1 MDSDGWLCRT
11 RNGEFMISENELLRA
26 MRSIDHRGYPAY
38 KSLKGSYDFGDY
50 VLHIVH
56 VQGDPFA
63 APSDLAVTVK
73 AQDARWPAAFCGR
86 YETRVALQDMILRRF
101 SQELYKVS
109 GKAGGSGK
117 SGSMGASRPGQEIL
131 DRSACQL
138 GEDGGVTL
146 RFSAG
151 FPAAGRTVLAG
162 ELEKML
168 FRFLPEA
175 VRKTAFAGAWKKETV
190 SSVLNLAEDQA
201 FLRSELER
209 LQLCAFVADGAVLP
223 RESGISQKPLKDA
236 LPFCSPEED
245 RITLELPH
253 RGKISGMAIKRG
265 ITLIIGGGYHG
276 KSTLLKALERGVYN
290 HIAGDGREYVV
301 TDESAIK
308 IRAEDGRCVNGD
320 DISLFINHLPNKKD
334 TKAFFTENASGS
346 TSQAAAVVEA
356 IECGSKTLLMDED
369 TCATNF
375 MVRDD
380 RMQKIVSE
388 AEEPITP
395 FSERMR
401 ALYEQAG
408 ISTILVAGSS
418 GAFFGKADTVIQMDR
433 YEPKNV
439 TARVREIVPFQ
450 KNEDESGGSAAVRP
464 DESRRFPRPG
474 SDFKEQ
480 RGRVKHKNLGTEGF
494 MIGHGETDLR
504 LVEQLVDRE
513 QSECLAQT
521 FLRLAKG
528 GMNGKNSVAA
538 LVQDWEQAF
547 RRDGFGLYEEG
558 GRISGNMAKP
568 RKEELAAAI
577 SRCRGLVWR

>member
-1 MDSDGWLCRT
+1 MDT
-11 RNGEFMISENELLRA
+11 KNELLR
-26 MRSIDHRGYPAY
+26 MLRSIDHRGYPAY

-73 AQDARWPAAFCGR
+73 AQDARWPQNACVR
-86 YETRVALQDMILRRF
+86 YETRVALQDMILRRL
-101 SQELYKVS
+101 SLKLSSVS

-117 SGSMGASRPGQEIL
+117 SGSLSASRPGQEIL

-138 GEDGGVTL
+138 GAKGDVTL
-146 RFSAG
+146 RFYAG

-168 FRFLPEA
+168 FRFLPDIVRETAYAAAWQEEA
-175 VRKTAFAGAWKKETV
+175 VQKI
-190 SSVLNLAEDQA
+190 LNLAEDQA
-201 FLRSELER
+201 FLRQELER
-209 LQLCAFVADGAVLP
+209 RSLCAFVADGAILP
-223 RESGISQKPLKDA
+223 RESGISQKPLTDA
-236 LPFCSPEED
+236 LPFRSPEKD

-253 RGKISGMAIKRG
+253 HGTISGMAVKRG

-301 TDESAIK
+301 TDESAVK

-320 DISLFINHLPNKKD
+320 DISMFINHLPNKKD
-334 TKAFFTENASGS
+334 TTAFFTENASGS
-346 TSQAAAVVEA
+346 TSQAASVAEAV
-356 IECGSKTLLMDED
+356 ECGSKTLLMDED

-375 MVRDD
+375 MVRDAL
-380 RMQKIVSE
+380 MQKIVSE
-388 AEEPITP
+388 EEEPITP
-395 FSERMR
+395 FSDRMR
-401 ALYEQAG
+401 ALYEQSG

-418 GAFFGKADTVIQMDR
+418 GAFFSQADTIIQMDQ
-433 YEPKNV
+433 YEPKDV
-439 TARVREIVPFQ
+439 TDKVRKIVPFQ
-450 KNEDESGGSAAVRP
+450 ERKSDSSAVVCP
-464 DESRRFPRPG
+464 DQGRRFPRPG

-480 RGRVKHKNLGTEGF
+480 RGRIKHKNLGTEGF
-494 MIGHGETDLR
+494 LIGRGETDLR
-504 LVEQLVDRE
+504 LVEQLADKE
-513 QSECLAQT
+513 QSECLACT
-521 FLRLAKG
+521 FLWLAKG
-528 GMNGKNSVAA
+528 EMNGRKNVAA
-538 LVQDWEQAF
+538 LVNDWEQVF
-547 RRDGFGLYEEG
+547 RKEGFGMYREN

>member
-1 MDSDGWLCRT
+1 MDT
-11 RNGEFMISENELLRA
+11 KNELLR
-26 MRSIDHRGYPAY
+26 MLRSIDHRGYPAY

-73 AQDARWPAAFCGR
+73 AQDARWPQNACVR
-86 YETRVALQDMILRRF
+86 YETRVALQDMILRRL
-101 SQELYKVS
+101 SLKLSSVS

-117 SGSMGASRPGQEIL
+117 SGSLSASRPGQEIL

-138 GEDGGVTL
+138 GAKGDVTL
-146 RFSAG
+146 RFYAG

-168 FRFLPEA
+168 FRFLPDIVRETAYAAAWQEEA
-175 VRKTAFAGAWKKETV
+175 VQKI
-190 SSVLNLAEDQA
+190 LNLAEDQA
-201 FLRSELER
+201 FLRQELER
-209 LQLCAFVADGAVLP
+209 RSLCAFVADGAILP
-223 RESGISQKPLKDA
+223 RESGISQKPLTDA
-236 LPFCSPEED
+236 LPFRSPEKD

-253 RGKISGMAIKRG
+253 YGTISGMAVKRG

-301 TDESAIK
+301 TDESAVK

-320 DISLFINHLPNKKD
+320 DISMFINHLPNKKD
-334 TKAFFTENASGS
+334 TTAFFTENASGS
-346 TSQAAAVVEA
+346 TSQAASVAEAV
-356 IECGSKTLLMDED
+356 ECGSKTLLMDED

-375 MVRDD
+375 MVRDAL
-380 RMQKIVSE
+380 MQKIVSE
-388 AEEPITP
+388 EEEPITP
-395 FSERMR
+395 FSDRMR
-401 ALYEQAG
+401 ALYEQSG

-418 GAFFGKADTVIQMDR
+418 GAFFSQADTIIQMDQ
-433 YEPKNV
+433 YEPKDV
-439 TARVREIVPFQ
+439 TDKVRKIVPFQ
-450 KNEDESGGSAAVRP
+450 ERKSDSSAVVCP
-464 DESRRFPRPG
+464 DQGRRFPRPG

-480 RGRVKHKNLGTEGF
+480 RGRIKHKNLGTEGF
-494 MIGHGETDLR
+494 LIGRGETDLR
-504 LVEQLVDRE
+504 LVEQLADKE
-513 QSECLAQT
+513 QSECLACT
-521 FLRLAKG
+521 FLWLAKG
-528 GMNGKNSVAA
+528 EMNGRKNVAA
-538 LVQDWEQAF
+538 LVNDWDQVF
-547 RRDGFGLYEEG
+547 RKEGFGMYREN

>member
-1 MDSDGWLCRT
+1 MDT
-11 RNGEFMISENELLRA
+11 KNELLR
-26 MRSIDHRGYPAY
+26 MLRSIDHRGYPAY

-73 AQDARWPAAFCGR
+73 AQDARWPQNACVR
-86 YETRVALQDMILRRF
+86 YETRVALQDMILRRL
-101 SQELYKVS
+101 SLKLSSVS

-117 SGSMGASRPGQEIL
+117 SGSLSASRPGQEIL

-138 GEDGGVTL
+138 GAKGDVTL
-146 RFSAG
+146 RFYAG

-168 FRFLPEA
+168 FRFLPDIVRETACAAAWQKEA
-175 VRKTAFAGAWKKETV
+175 VQK
-190 SSVLNLAEDQA
+190 VLNLAEDQA
-201 FLRSELER
+201 FLRQELER
-209 LQLCAFVADGAVLP
+209 RSLCAFVADGAILP
-223 RESGISQKPLKDA
+223 RESGISQKPLTDA
-236 LPFCSPEED
+236 LPFRSPEKD

-253 RGKISGMAIKRG
+253 YGTISGMAVKRG

-301 TDESAIK
+301 TDESAVK

-320 DISLFINHLPNKKD
+320 DISMFINHLPNKKD
-334 TKAFFTENASGS
+334 TTAFFTENASGS
-346 TSQAAAVVEA
+346 TSQAASVAEAV
-356 IECGSKTLLMDED
+356 ECGSKTLLMDED

-375 MVRDD
+375 MVRDAL
-380 RMQKIVSE
+380 MQKIVSE
-388 AEEPITP
+388 EEEPITP
-395 FSERMR
+395 FSDRMR
-401 ALYEQAG
+401 ALYEQSG

-418 GAFFGKADTVIQMDR
+418 GAFFSQADTIIQMDQ
-433 YEPKNV
+433 YEPKDV
-439 TARVREIVPFQ
+439 TDKVRKIVPFQ
-450 KNEDESGGSAAVRP
+450 ERKSDSSAVVCP
-464 DESRRFPRPG
+464 DQGRRFPRPG

-480 RGRVKHKNLGTEGF
+480 RGRIKHKNLGTEGF
-494 MIGHGETDLR
+494 LIGRGETDLR
-504 LVEQLVDRE
+504 LVEQLADKE
-513 QSECLAQT
+513 QSECLACT
-521 FLRLAKG
+521 FLWLAKG
-528 GMNGKNSVAA
+528 EMNGRKNVAA
-538 LVQDWEQAF
+538 LVNDWEQVF
-547 RRDGFGLYEEG
+547 RKEGFGMYREN

>member
-1 MDSDGWLCRT
+1 MDT
-11 RNGEFMISENELLRA
+11 KNELLR
-26 MRSIDHRGYPAY
+26 MLRSIDHRGYPAY

-73 AQDARWPAAFCGR
+73 AQDARWPQNACSR
-86 YETRVALQDMILRRF
+86 YETRVALQDMILRRL
-101 SQELYKVS
+101 SLKLSSVS

-117 SGSMGASRPGQEIL
+117 SGSLSASRPGQEIL

-138 GEDGGVTL
+138 GAKGDVTL
-146 RFSAG
+146 RFYAG

-168 FRFLPEA
+168 FRFLPDIVRETAYAAAWQKEA
-175 VRKTAFAGAWKKETV
+175 VQKI
-190 SSVLNLAEDQA
+190 LNLAEDQA
-201 FLRSELER
+201 FLRQELER
-209 LQLCAFVADGAVLP
+209 RSLCAFVADGAILP
-223 RESGISQKPLKDA
+223 RESGISQKPLTDA
-236 LPFCSPEED
+236 LPFRSPEKD

-253 RGKISGMAIKRG
+253 YGTISGMAVKRG

-301 TDESAIK
+301 TDESAVK

-320 DISLFINHLPNKKD
+320 DISMFINHLPNKKD
-334 TKAFFTENASGS
+334 TTAFFTENASGS
-346 TSQAAAVVEA
+346 TSQAASVAEAV
-356 IECGSKTLLMDED
+356 ECGSKTLLMDED

-375 MVRDD
+375 MVRDAL
-380 RMQKIVSE
+380 MQKIVSE
-388 AEEPITP
+388 EEEPITP
-395 FSERMR
+395 FSDRMR
-401 ALYEQAG
+401 ALYEQSG

-418 GAFFGKADTVIQMDR
+418 GAFFSQADTIIQMDQ
-433 YEPKNV
+433 YEPKDV
-439 TARVREIVPFQ
+439 TDKVRKIVPFQ
-450 KNEDESGGSAAVRP
+450 ERKSDSSAVVCP
-464 DESRRFPRPG
+464 DQGRRFPRPG

-480 RGRVKHKNLGTEGF
+480 RGRIKHKNLGTEGF
-494 MIGHGETDLR
+494 LIGRGETDLR
-504 LVEQLVDRE
+504 LVEQLADKE
-513 QSECLAQT
+513 QSECLACT
-521 FLRLAKG
+521 FLWLAKG
-528 GMNGKNSVAA
+528 EMNGRKNVAA
-538 LVQDWEQAF
+538 LVNDWEQVF
-547 RRDGFGLYEEG
+547 RKEGFGMYREN

>member
-1 MDSDGWLCRT
+1 MDT
-11 RNGEFMISENELLRA
+11 KNELLR
-26 MRSIDHRGYPAY
+26 MLRSIDHRGYPAY

-73 AQDARWPAAFCGR
+73 AQDARWPQNACVR
-86 YETRVALQDMILRRF
+86 YETRVALQDMILRRL
-101 SQELYKVS
+101 SLKLSSVS

-117 SGSMGASRPGQEIL
+117 SGSLSASRPGQEIL

-138 GEDGGVTL
+138 GAKGDVTL
-146 RFSAG
+146 RFYAG

-168 FRFLPEA
+168 FRFLPDIVRETAYAAAWQKEA
-175 VRKTAFAGAWKKETV
+175 VQKI
-190 SSVLNLAEDQA
+190 LNLAEDQA
-201 FLRSELER
+201 FLRQELER
-209 LQLCAFVADGAVLP
+209 RSLCAFVADGAILP
-223 RESGISQKPLKDA
+223 RESGISQKPLTDA
-236 LPFCSPEED
+236 LPFRSPEKD

-253 RGKISGMAIKRG
+253 YGTISGMAVKRG

-301 TDESAIK
+301 TDESAVK

-320 DISLFINHLPNKKD
+320 DISMFINHLPNKKD
-334 TKAFFTENASGS
+334 TTAFFTENASGS
-346 TSQAAAVVEA
+346 TSQAASVAEAV
-356 IECGSKTLLMDED
+356 ECGSKTLLMDED

-375 MVRDD
+375 MVRDAL
-380 RMQKIVSE
+380 MQKIVSE
-388 AEEPITP
+388 EEEPITP
-395 FSERMR
+395 FSDRMR
-401 ALYEQAG
+401 ALYEQSG

-418 GAFFGKADTVIQMDR
+418 GAFFSQADTIIQMDQ
-433 YEPKNV
+433 YEPKDV
-439 TARVREIVPFQ
+439 TDKVRKIVPFQ
-450 KNEDESGGSAAVRP
+450 ERKSDSSAVVCP
-464 DESRRFPRPG
+464 DQGRRFPRPG

-480 RGRVKHKNLGTEGF
+480 RGRIKHKNLGTEGF
-494 MIGHGETDLR
+494 LIGRGETDLR
-504 LVEQLVDRE
+504 LVEQLADKE
-513 QSECLAQT
+513 QSECLACT
-521 FLRLAKG
+521 FLWLAKG
-528 GMNGKNSVAA
+528 EMNGRKNVAA
-538 LVQDWEQAF
+538 LVNDWEQVF
-547 RRDGFGLYEEG
+547 RTEGFGMYRENG
-558 GRISGNMAKP
+558 QISGNMAKP

>member
-1 MDSDGWLCRT
+1 MNT
-11 RNGEFMISENELLRA
+11 KNELLR
-26 MRSIDHRGYPAY
+26 MLRSIDHRGYPAY

-73 AQDARWPAAFCGR
+73 AQDARWPQKACGR
-86 YETRVALQDMILRRF
+86 YETRVALQDMILRRL
-101 SQELYKVS
+101 SLKLSSVS

-117 SGSMGASRPGQEIL
+117 SGSMSASRPGQEIL

-138 GEDGGVTL
+138 GAKGEVTL
-146 RFSAG
+146 RFYAG

-168 FRFLPEA
+168 FHFLPDI
-175 VRKTAFAGAWKKETV
+175 VRETAFAAAWQKEAV
-190 SSVLNLAEDQA
+190 QKVLNLAEDQA
-201 FLRSELER
+201 FLRQELER
-209 LQLCAFVADGAVLP
+209 RSLCAFVADGAILP
-223 RESGISQKPLKDA
+223 RESGISQKPLTDA
-236 LPFCSPEED
+236 LPFRSPEKD

-253 RGKISGMAIKRG
+253 CGTISGMAVKRG

-301 TDESAIK
+301 TDESAVK

-334 TKAFFTENASGS
+334 TTAFFTENASGS
-346 TSQAAAVVEA
+346 TSQAASVAEAV
-356 IECGSKTLLMDED
+356 ECGSKTLLMDED

-375 MVRDD
+375 MVRDAL
-380 RMQKIVSE
+380 MQKIVSE
-388 AEEPITP
+388 EEEPITP
-395 FSERMR
+395 FSDRMR
-401 ALYEQAG
+401 ALYEQSG

-418 GAFFGKADTVIQMDR
+418 GAFFSQADTIIQMDQ
-433 YEPKNV
+433 YEPKDV
-439 TARVREIVPFQ
+439 TDKVRKIVPFQ
-450 KNEDESGGSAAVRP
+450 ERKSDTSVVVCPNQD
-464 DESRRFPRPG
+464 RRLPRPG

-480 RGRVKHKNLGTEGF
+480 RGRIKHKNLGTEGF
-494 MIGHGETDLR
+494 LIGHGETDLR
-504 LVEQLVDRE
+504 LVEQLADKE
-513 QSECLAQT
+513 QSECLACT
-521 FLRLAKG
+521 FLWLAKG
-528 GMNGKNSVAA
+528 EMNGRKNVAA
-538 LVQDWEQAF
+538 LVNDWEQVF
-547 RRDGFGLYEEG
+547 RKEGFGMYRENG
-558 GRISGNMAKP
+558 QISGNMAKP

-577 SRCRGLVWR
+577 SRCRGLIWR

>member
-1 MDSDGWLCRT
+1 MNT
-11 RNGEFMISENELLRA
+11 KNELLR
-26 MRSIDHRGYPAY
+26 MLRGIDHRGYPAY

-73 AQDARWPAAFCGR
+73 AQDARWPQKACGR
-86 YETRVALQDMILRRF
+86 YETRVALQDMILRRL
-101 SQELYKVS
+101 SLKLSSVS

-117 SGSMGASRPGQEIL
+117 SGSMSASRPGQEIL

-138 GEDGGVTL
+138 GAKGEVTL
-146 RFSAG
+146 RFYAG

-168 FRFLPEA
+168 FHFLPDI
-175 VRKTAFAGAWKKETV
+175 VRETAFAAAWQKEAV
-190 SSVLNLAEDQA
+190 QKVLNLAEDQA
-201 FLRSELER
+201 FLRQELER
-209 LQLCAFVADGAVLP
+209 RSLCAFVADGAILP
-223 RESGISQKPLKDA
+223 RESGISQKPLTDA
-236 LPFCSPEED
+236 LPFRSPEKD

-253 RGKISGMAIKRG
+253 CGTISGMAVKRG

-301 TDESAIK
+301 TDESAVK

-334 TKAFFTENASGS
+334 TTAFFTENASGS
-346 TSQAAAVVEA
+346 TSQAASVAEAV
-356 IECGSKTLLMDED
+356 ECGSKTLLMDED

-375 MVRDD
+375 MVRDAL
-380 RMQKIVSE
+380 MQKIVSE
-388 AEEPITP
+388 EEEPITP
-395 FSERMR
+395 FSDRMR
-401 ALYEQAG
+401 ALYEQSG

-418 GAFFGKADTVIQMDR
+418 GAFFSQADTIIQMDQ
-433 YEPKNV
+433 YEPKDV
-439 TARVREIVPFQ
+439 TDKVRKIVPFQ
-450 KNEDESGGSAAVRP
+450 ERKSDTSVVVCPNQD
-464 DESRRFPRPG
+464 RRLPRPG

-480 RGRVKHKNLGTEGF
+480 RGRIKHKNLGTEGF
-494 MIGHGETDLR
+494 LIGHGETDLR
-504 LVEQLVDRE
+504 LVEQLADKE
-513 QSECLAQT
+513 QSECLACT
-521 FLRLAKG
+521 FLWLAKG
-528 GMNGKNSVAA
+528 EMNGRKNVAA
-538 LVQDWEQAF
+538 LVNDWEQIF
-547 RRDGFGLYEEG
+547 RKEGFGMYRENG
-558 GRISGNMAKP
+558 QISGNMAKP

-577 SRCRGLVWR
+577 SRCRGLIWR

>member
-1 MDSDGWLCRT
+1 M
-11 RNGEFMISENELLRA
+11 LRG
-26 MRSIDHRGYPAY
+26 IDHRGYPAY

-73 AQDARWPAAFCGR
+73 AQDARWPQKACGR
-86 YETRVALQDMILRRF
+86 YETRVALQDMILRRL
-101 SQELYKVS
+101 SLKLSSVS

-117 SGSMGASRPGQEIL
+117 SGSMSASRPGQEIL

-138 GEDGGVTL
+138 GAKGEVTL
-146 RFSAG
+146 RFYAG

-168 FRFLPEA
+168 FHFLPDI
-175 VRKTAFAGAWKKETV
+175 VRETAFAAAWQKEAV
-190 SSVLNLAEDQA
+190 QKVLNLAEDQA
-201 FLRSELER
+201 FLRQELER
-209 LQLCAFVADGAVLP
+209 RSLCAFVADGAILP
-223 RESGISQKPLKDA
+223 RESGISQKPLTDA
-236 LPFCSPEED
+236 LPFRSPEKD

-253 RGKISGMAIKRG
+253 CGTISGMAVKRG

-301 TDESAIK
+301 TDESAVK

-334 TKAFFTENASGS
+334 TTAFFTENASGS
-346 TSQAAAVVEA
+346 TSQAASVAEAV
-356 IECGSKTLLMDED
+356 ECGSKTLLMDED

-375 MVRDD
+375 MVRDAL
-380 RMQKIVSE
+380 MQKIVSE
-388 AEEPITP
+388 EEEPITP
-395 FSERMR
+395 FSDRMR
-401 ALYEQAG
+401 ALFEQSG

-418 GAFFGKADTVIQMDR
+418 GAFFSQADTIIQMDQ
-433 YEPKNV
+433 YEPKDV
-439 TARVREIVPFQ
+439 TDKVRKIVPFQ
-450 KNEDESGGSAAVRP
+450 EKKSDSSVVVCP
-464 DESRRFPRPG
+464 DQGRRFPRPS

-480 RGRVKHKNLGTEGF
+480 RGRIKHKNLGTEGF
-494 MIGHGETDLR
+494 LIGHGETDLR
-504 LVEQLVDRE
+504 LVEQLADKE
-513 QSECLAQT
+513 QSECLACT
-521 FLRLAKG
+521 FLWLAKG
-528 GMNGKNSVAA
+528 EMNGRKNVAA
-538 LVQDWEQAF
+538 LVNDWEQVF
-547 RRDGFGLYEEG
+547 RKEGFGMYRENG
-558 GRISGNMAKP
+558 QISGNMAKP

-577 SRCRGLVWR
+577 SRCRGLIWR

>member
-1 MDSDGWLCRT
+1 MNT
-11 RNGEFMISENELLRA
+11 KNELLR
-26 MRSIDHRGYPAY
+26 MLRSIDHRGYPAY

-73 AQDARWPAAFCGR
+73 AQDARWPQNACGR
-86 YETRVALQDMILRRF
+86 YETRVALQDMILRRL
-101 SQELYKVS
+101 SLKLSSVS

-117 SGSMGASRPGQEIL
+117 SGSMSASRPGQEIL

-138 GEDGGVTL
+138 GAKGEVTL
-146 RFSAG
+146 RFYAG

-168 FRFLPEA
+168 FHFLPDI
-175 VRKTAFAGAWKKETV
+175 VRETAFAAAWQKEAV
-190 SSVLNLAEDQA
+190 QKVLNLAEDQA
-201 FLRSELER
+201 FLRQELER
-209 LQLCAFVADGAVLP
+209 RSLCAFVADGAILP
-223 RESGISQKPLKDA
+223 RESGISQKPLTDA
-236 LPFCSPEED
+236 LPFRSPEKD

-253 RGKISGMAIKRG
+253 CGTISGMAVKRG

-301 TDESAIK
+301 TDESAVK

-320 DISLFINHLPNKKD
+320 DISMFINHLPNKKD
-334 TKAFFTENASGS
+334 TTAFFTENASGS
-346 TSQAAAVVEA
+346 TSQAASVAEAV
-356 IECGSKTLLMDED
+356 ECGSKTLLMDED

-375 MVRDD
+375 MVRDAL
-380 RMQKIVSE
+380 MQKIVSE
-388 AEEPITP
+388 EEEPITP
-395 FSERMR
+395 FSDRMR
-401 ALYEQAG
+401 ALYEQSG

-418 GAFFGKADTVIQMDR
+418 GAFFSQADTIIQMDQ
-433 YEPKNV
+433 YEPKDV
-439 TARVREIVPFQ
+439 TDKVRKIVPFQ
-450 KNEDESGGSAAVRP
+450 ERKSDSSAVVCP
-464 DESRRFPRPG
+464 DQGRRFPRPG

-480 RGRVKHKNLGTEGF
+480 RGRIKHKNLGTEGF
-494 MIGHGETDLR
+494 LIGHGETDLR
-504 LVEQLVDRE
+504 LVEQLADKE
-513 QSECLAQT
+513 QSECLACT
-521 FLRLAKG
+521 FLWLAKG
-528 GMNGKNSVAA
+528 EMNGRKNVAA
-538 LVQDWEQAF
+538 LVNDWEQVF
-547 RRDGFGLYEEG
+547 RTEGFGMYRENG
-558 GRISGNMAKP
+558 QISGNMAKP

>member
-1 MDSDGWLCRT
+1 MDT
-11 RNGEFMISENELLRA
+11 KNELLR
-26 MRSIDHRGYPAY
+26 MLRSIDHRGYPAY

-73 AQDARWPAAFCGR
+73 AQDARWPQNACVR
-86 YETRVALQDMILRRF
+86 YETRVALQDMILRRL
-101 SQELYKVS
+101 SLKLSSVS

-117 SGSMGASRPGQEIL
+117 SGSLSASRPGQEIL

-138 GEDGGVTL
+138 GAKGDVTL
-146 RFSAG
+146 RFYAG

-168 FRFLPEA
+168 FRFLPDIVRETAYAAAWQKEA
-175 VRKTAFAGAWKKETV
+175 VQKI
-190 SSVLNLAEDQA
+190 LNLAEDQA
-201 FLRSELER
+201 FLRQELER
-209 LQLCAFVADGAVLP
+209 RSLCAFVADGAILP
-223 RESGISQKPLKDA
+223 RESGISQKPLTDA
-236 LPFCSPEED
+236 LPFRSPEKD

-253 RGKISGMAIKRG
+253 YGTISGMAVKRG

-301 TDESAIK
+301 TDESAVK

-320 DISLFINHLPNKKD
+320 DISMFINHLPNKKD
-334 TKAFFTENASGS
+334 TTAFFTENASGS
-346 TSQAAAVVEA
+346 TSQAASVAEAV
-356 IECGSKTLLMDED
+356 ECGSKTLLMDED

-375 MVRDD
+375 MVRDAL
-380 RMQKIVSE
+380 MQKIVSE
-388 AEEPITP
+388 EEEPITP
-395 FSERMR
+395 FSDRMR
-401 ALYEQAG
+401 ALYEQSG

-418 GAFFGKADTVIQMDR
+418 GAFFSQADTIIQMDQ
-433 YEPKNV
+433 YEPKDV
-439 TARVREIVPFQ
+439 TDKVRKIVPFQ
-450 KNEDESGGSAAVRP
+450 ERKSDSSAVVCP
-464 DESRRFPRPG
+464 DQGRRFPRPG

-480 RGRVKHKNLGTEGF
+480 RGRIKHKNLGTEGF
-494 MIGHGETDLR
+494 LIGHGETDLR
-504 LVEQLVDRE
+504 LVEQLADKE
-513 QSECLAQT
+513 QSECLACT
-521 FLRLAKG
+521 FLWLAKG
-528 GMNGKNSVAA
+528 EMNGRKNVAA
-538 LVQDWEQAF
+538 LVNDWEQVF
-547 RRDGFGLYEEG
+547 RTEGFGMYRENG
-558 GRISGNMAKP
+558 QISGNMAKP

>member
-1 MDSDGWLCRT
+1 MNT
-11 RNGEFMISENELLRA
+11 KNELLR
-26 MRSIDHRGYPAY
+26 MLRSIDHRGYPAY

-73 AQDARWPAAFCGR
+73 AQDARWPQKACGR
-86 YETRVALQDMILRRF
+86 YETRVALQDMILRRL
-101 SQELYKVS
+101 SLKLSSVS

-117 SGSMGASRPGQEIL
+117 SGSMSASRPGQEIL

-138 GEDGGVTL
+138 GAKGEVTL
-146 RFSAG
+146 RFYAG

-168 FRFLPEA
+168 FRFLPDIVRETAYAAAWQKEA
-175 VRKTAFAGAWKKETV
+175 VQKI
-190 SSVLNLAEDQA
+190 LNLAEDQA
-201 FLRSELER
+201 FLRQELER
-209 LQLCAFVADGAVLP
+209 RSLCAFVADGAILP
-223 RESGISQKPLKDA
+223 RESGISQKPLTDA
-236 LPFCSPEED
+236 LPFRSPEKD

-253 RGKISGMAIKRG
+253 YGTISGMAVKRG

-301 TDESAIK
+301 TDESAVK

-334 TKAFFTENASGS
+334 TTAFFTENASGS
-346 TSQAAAVVEA
+346 TSQAASVAEAV
-356 IECGSKTLLMDED
+356 ECGSKTLLMDED

-375 MVRDD
+375 MVRDAL
-380 RMQKIVSE
+380 MQKIVSE
-388 AEEPITP
+388 EEEPITP
-395 FSERMR
+395 FSDRMR
-401 ALYEQAG
+401 ALFEQSG

-418 GAFFGKADTVIQMDR
+418 GAFFSQADTIIQMDQ
-433 YEPKNV
+433 YEPKDV
-439 TARVREIVPFQ
+439 TDKVRKIVPFQ
-450 KNEDESGGSAAVRP
+450 ERNSDTSVVVCP
-464 DESRRFPRPG
+464 NQDRRLPRPG

-480 RGRVKHKNLGTEGF
+480 RGRIKHKNLGTEGF
-494 MIGHGETDLR
+494 LIGHGETDLR
-504 LVEQLVDRE
+504 LVEQLADKE
-513 QSECLAQT
+513 QSECLACT
-521 FLRLAKG
+521 FLWLAKG
-528 GMNGKNSVAA
+528 EMNGRKNVAA
-538 LVQDWEQAF
+538 LVNDWEQVF
-547 RRDGFGLYEEG
+547 RKEGFGMYRENG
-558 GRISGNMAKP
+558 QISGNMAKP

-577 SRCRGLVWR
+577 SRCRGLIWR

>member
-1 MDSDGWLCRT
+1 MDT
-11 RNGEFMISENELLRA
+11 KNELLR
-26 MRSIDHRGYPAY
+26 MLRSIDHRGYPAY

-73 AQDARWPAAFCGR
+73 AQDARWPQNACVR
-86 YETRVALQDMILRRF
+86 YETRVALQDMILRRL
-101 SQELYKVS
+101 SLKLSSVS

-117 SGSMGASRPGQEIL
+117 SGSLSASRPGQEIL

-138 GEDGGVTL
+138 GAKGDVTL
-146 RFSAG
+146 RFYAG

-168 FRFLPEA
+168 FRFLPDIVRETAYAAAWQKEA
-175 VRKTAFAGAWKKETV
+175 VQKI
-190 SSVLNLAEDQA
+190 LNLAEDQA
-201 FLRSELER
+201 FLRQELER
-209 LQLCAFVADGAVLP
+209 RSLCAFVADGAILP
-223 RESGISQKPLKDA
+223 RESGISQKPLTDA
-236 LPFCSPEED
+236 LPFRSPEKD

-253 RGKISGMAIKRG
+253 YGTISGMAVKRG

-301 TDESAIK
+301 TDESAVK

-320 DISLFINHLPNKKD
+320 DISMFINHLPNKKD
-334 TKAFFTENASGS
+334 TTAFFTENASGS
-346 TSQAAAVVEA
+346 TSQAASVAEAV
-356 IECGSKTLLMDED
+356 ECGSKTLLMDED

-375 MVRDD
+375 MVRDAL
-380 RMQKIVSE
+380 MQKIVSE
-388 AEEPITP
+388 EEEPITP
-395 FSERMR
+395 FSDRMR
-401 ALYEQAG
+401 ALYEQSG

-418 GAFFGKADTVIQMDR
+418 GAFFSQSDTIIQMDQ
-433 YEPKNV
+433 YEPKDV
-439 TARVREIVPFQ
+439 TDKVRKIAPFQ
-450 KNEDESGGSAAVRP
+450 ERKSDSSAVVCP
-464 DESRRFPRPG
+464 DQGRRFPRPG

-480 RGRVKHKNLGTEGF
+480 RGRIKHKNLGTEGF
-494 MIGHGETDLR
+494 LIGHGETDLR
-504 LVEQLVDRE
+504 LVEQLADKE
-513 QSECLAQT
+513 QSECLACT
-521 FLRLAKG
+521 FLWLAKG
-528 GMNGKNSVAA
+528 EMNGRKNVAA
-538 LVQDWEQAF
+538 LVNDWEQVF
-547 RRDGFGLYEEG
+547 RTEGFGMYRENDQ
-558 GRISGNMAKP
+558 ISGNMAKP

>member
-1 MDSDGWLCRT
+1 MDT
-11 RNGEFMISENELLRA
+11 KNELLR
-26 MRSIDHRGYPAY
+26 MLRSIDHRGYPAY

-73 AQDARWPAAFCGR
+73 AQDARWPQNACVR
-86 YETRVALQDMILRRF
+86 YETRVALQDMILRRL
-101 SQELYKVS
+101 SLKLSSVS

-117 SGSMGASRPGQEIL
+117 SGSLSASRPGQEIL

-138 GEDGGVTL
+138 GAKGDVTL
-146 RFSAG
+146 RFYAG

-168 FRFLPEA
+168 FRFLPDIVRETAYAAAWQKEA
-175 VRKTAFAGAWKKETV
+175 VQKI
-190 SSVLNLAEDQA
+190 LNLAEDQA
-201 FLRSELER
+201 FLRQELER
-209 LQLCAFVADGAVLP
+209 RSLCAFVADGAILP
-223 RESGISQKPLKDA
+223 RESGISQKPLTDA
-236 LPFCSPEED
+236 LPFRSPEKD

-253 RGKISGMAIKRG
+253 YGTISGMAVKRG

-301 TDESAIK
+301 TDESAVK

-320 DISLFINHLPNKKD
+320 DISMFINHLPNKKD
-334 TKAFFTENASGS
+334 TTAFFTENASGS
-346 TSQAAAVVEA
+346 TSQAASVAEAV
-356 IECGSKTLLMDED
+356 ECGSKTLLMDED

-375 MVRDD
+375 MVRDAL
-380 RMQKIVSE
+380 MQKIVSE
-388 AEEPITP
+388 EEEPITP
-395 FSERMR
+395 FSDRMR
-401 ALYEQAG
+401 ALYEQSG

-418 GAFFGKADTVIQMDR
+418 GAFFSQADTIIQMDQ
-433 YEPKNV
+433 YEPKDV
-439 TARVREIVPFQ
+439 TDKVRKIVPFQ
-450 KNEDESGGSAAVRP
+450 ERKSDSSAVVCP
-464 DESRRFPRPG
+464 DQGRRFPRPG

-480 RGRVKHKNLGTEGF
+480 RGRIKHKNLGTEGF
-494 MIGHGETDLR
+494 LIGRGETDLR
-504 LVEQLVDRE
+504 LVEQLADKE
-513 QSECLAQT
+513 QSECLACT
-521 FLRLAKG
+521 FLWLAKG
-528 GMNGKNSVAA
+528 EMNGRKNVAA
-538 LVQDWEQAF
+538 LVNDWEQVF
-547 RRDGFGLYEEG
+547 RKEGFGMYRENG
-558 GRISGNMAKP
+558 QISGNMAKP

>member
-1 MDSDGWLCRT
+1 MKTKNDLLL
-11 RNGEFMISENELLRA
+11 EL
-26 MRSIDHRGYPAY
+26 RSIDHRGYPAY

-73 AQDARWPAAFCGR
+73 AQDARWPEAACGR
-86 YETRVALQDMILRRF
+86 YETRVALQDMILRKF
-101 SQELYKVS
+101 SLRLSRVS

-117 SGSMGASRPGQEIL
+117 SGNMSASRPGQEIL

-138 GEDGGVTL
+138 GKAGDVTL
-146 RFSAG
+146 RFYAG

-168 FRFLPEA
+168 FRFLPEIVLESA
-175 VRKTAFAGAWKKETV
+175 YAGAWKKETV
-190 SSVLNLAEDQA
+190 RSVLDLAEDQA
-201 FLRSELER
+201 FLRSELEKR
-209 LQLCAFVADGAVLP
+209 SLCAFVADGAVLP
-223 RESGISQKPLKDA
+223 RESGISQRPLSDA
-236 LPFCSPEED
+236 LPFRSPEED

-253 RGKISGMAIKRG
+253 RGTISGMAVKRG

-301 TDESAIK
+301 TDDTAVK

-320 DISLFINHLPNKKD
+320 DISLFINRLPNKKD
-334 TKAFFTENASGS
+334 TTAFFTENASGS

-356 IECGSKTLLMDED
+356 VECGSKTLLMDED

-375 MVRDD
+375 MVRDAL
-380 RMQKIVSE
+380 MQKIVSE
-388 AEEPITP
+388 EDEPITP
-395 FSERMR
+395 FSARMR
-401 ALYEQAG
+401 TLYEKAG

-418 GAFFGKADTVIQMDR
+418 GAFFSQADTIIQMDR
-433 YEPKNV
+433 YEPKDV
-439 TARVREIVPFQ
+439 TERVRKIVPFQ
-450 KNEDESGGSAAVRP
+450 NDTADDSVPVCP
-464 DESRRFPRPG
+464 DQSRRRPRPG

-494 MIGHGETDLR
+494 LIGHGETDLR
-504 LVEQLVDRE
+504 LVEQLADRE
-513 QSECLAQT
+513 QSECLART
-521 FLRLAKG
+521 FLRMAKSEMDG
-528 GMNGKNSVAA
+528 RKNVAS
-538 LVQDWEQAF
+538 LVRGWEETF
-547 RRDGFGLYEEG
+547 RKEGFGMYKDD

-568 RKEELAAAI
+568 RKEELAAALG
-577 SRCRGLVWR
+577 RCRGLVWKQDR

>member
-1 MDSDGWLCRT
+1 MDT
-11 RNGEFMISENELLRA
+11 KNELLC
-26 MRSIDHRGYPAY
+26 MLRSIDHRGYPAY

-73 AQDARWPAAFCGR
+73 AQDARWPQNACVR
-86 YETRVALQDMILRRF
+86 YETRVALQDMILRRL
-101 SQELYKVS
+101 SLKLSSVS

-117 SGSMGASRPGQEIL
+117 SGSLSASRPGQEIL

-138 GEDGGVTL
+138 GAKGDVTL
-146 RFSAG
+146 RFYAG

-168 FRFLPEA
+168 FRFLPDIVRETACAAAWQKEA
-175 VRKTAFAGAWKKETV
+175 VQK
-190 SSVLNLAEDQA
+190 VLNLAEDQA
-201 FLRSELER
+201 FLRQELER
-209 LQLCAFVADGAVLP
+209 RSLCAFVADGAILP
-223 RESGISQKPLKDA
+223 RESGISQKPLTDA
-236 LPFCSPEED
+236 LPFRSPEKD

-253 RGKISGMAIKRG
+253 YGTISGMAVKRG

-301 TDESAIK
+301 TDESAVK

-320 DISLFINHLPNKKD
+320 DISMFINHLPNKKD
-334 TKAFFTENASGS
+334 TTAFFTENASGS
-346 TSQAAAVVEA
+346 TSQAASVAEAV
-356 IECGSKTLLMDED
+356 ECGSKTLLMDED

-375 MVRDD
+375 MVRDAL
-380 RMQKIVSE
+380 MQKIVSE
-388 AEEPITP
+388 EEEPITP
-395 FSERMR
+395 FSDRMR
-401 ALYEQAG
+401 ALYEQSG

-418 GAFFGKADTVIQMDR
+418 GAFFSQADTIIQMDQ
-433 YEPKNV
+433 YEPKDV
-439 TARVREIVPFQ
+439 TDKVRKIAPFQ
-450 KNEDESGGSAAVRP
+450 ERKCDSYIVVCP
-464 DESRRFPRPG
+464 DQGRRFPRPG

-480 RGRVKHKNLGTEGF
+480 RGRIKHKNLGTEGF
-494 MIGHGETDLR
+494 LIGRGETDLR
-504 LVEQLVDRE
+504 LVEQLADKE
-513 QSECLAQT
+513 QSECLACT
-521 FLRLAKG
+521 FLWLAKG
-528 GMNGKNSVAA
+528 EMNGRKNVAA
-538 LVQDWEQAF
+538 LVNDWEQVF
-547 RRDGFGLYEEG
+547 RKEGFGMYRENG
-558 GRISGNMAKP
+558 QISGNMAKP

>member
-1 MDSDGWLCRT
+1 MDT
-11 RNGEFMISENELLRA
+11 KNELLC
-26 MRSIDHRGYPAY
+26 MLRSIDHRGYPAY

-73 AQDARWPAAFCGR
+73 AQDARWPQNACVR
-86 YETRVALQDMILRRF
+86 YETRVALQDMILRRL
-101 SQELYKVS
+101 SLKLSSVS

-117 SGSMGASRPGQEIL
+117 SGSLSASRPGQEIL

-138 GEDGGVTL
+138 GAKGDVTL
-146 RFSAG
+146 RFYAG

-168 FRFLPEA
+168 FRFLPDIVRETAYAAAWQKEA
-175 VRKTAFAGAWKKETV
+175 VQK
-190 SSVLNLAEDQA
+190 VLNLAEDQA
-201 FLRSELER
+201 FLRQELER
-209 LQLCAFVADGAVLP
+209 RSLCAFVADGAILP
-223 RESGISQKPLKDA
+223 RESGISQKPLTDA
-236 LPFCSPEED
+236 LPFRSPEKD

-253 RGKISGMAIKRG
+253 CGTISGMAVKRG

-301 TDESAIK
+301 TDESAVK

-334 TKAFFTENASGS
+334 TTAFFTENASGS
-346 TSQAAAVVEA
+346 TSQAASVAEAV
-356 IECGSKTLLMDED
+356 ECGSKTLLMDED

-375 MVRDD
+375 MVRDAL
-380 RMQKIVSE
+380 MQKIVSE
-388 AEEPITP
+388 EEEPITP
-395 FSERMR
+395 FSDRMR
-401 ALYEQAG
+401 ALYEQSG

-418 GAFFGKADTVIQMDR
+418 GAFFSQADTIIQMDQ
-433 YEPKNV
+433 YEPKDV
-439 TARVREIVPFQ
+439 TDKVRKIVPFQ
-450 KNEDESGGSAAVRP
+450 ERKSDTSVIVCPNQD
-464 DESRRFPRPG
+464 RRLPRPG

-480 RGRVKHKNLGTEGF
+480 RGRIKHKNLGTEGF
-494 MIGHGETDLR
+494 LIGHGETDLR
-504 LVEQLVDRE
+504 LVEQLADKE
-513 QSECLAQT
+513 QSECLACT
-521 FLRLAKG
+521 FLWLAKG
-528 GMNGKNSVAA
+528 EMNGRKNVAA
-538 LVQDWEQAF
+538 LVNDWEQVF
-547 RRDGFGLYEEG
+547 RTEGFGMYRENG
-558 GRISGNMAKP
+558 QISGNMAKP

>member
-1 MDSDGWLCRT
+1 MDT
-11 RNGEFMISENELLRA
+11 KNELLR
-26 MRSIDHRGYPAY
+26 MLRSIDHRGYPAY

-73 AQDARWPAAFCGR
+73 AQDARWPQNACVR
-86 YETRVALQDMILRRF
+86 YETRVALQDMILRRL
-101 SQELYKVS
+101 SLKLSSVS

-117 SGSMGASRPGQEIL
+117 SGSLSASRPGQEIL

-138 GEDGGVTL
+138 GAKGDVTL
-146 RFSAG
+146 RFYAG

-168 FRFLPEA
+168 FRFLPDIVRETAYAAAWQKEA
-175 VRKTAFAGAWKKETV
+175 VQKI
-190 SSVLNLAEDQA
+190 LNLAEDQA
-201 FLRSELER
+201 FLRQELER
-209 LQLCAFVADGAVLP
+209 RSLCAFVADGAILP
-223 RESGISQKPLKDA
+223 RESGISQKPLTDA
-236 LPFCSPEED
+236 LPFRSPEKD

-253 RGKISGMAIKRG
+253 YGTISGMAVKRG

-301 TDESAIK
+301 TDESAVK

-334 TKAFFTENASGS
+334 TTAFFTENASGS
-346 TSQAAAVVEA
+346 TSQAASVAEAV
-356 IECGSKTLLMDED
+356 ECGSKTLLMDED

-375 MVRDD
+375 MVRDAL
-380 RMQKIVSE
+380 MQKIVSE
-388 AEEPITP
+388 EEEPITP
-395 FSERMR
+395 FSDRMR
-401 ALYEQAG
+401 ALYEQSG

-418 GAFFGKADTVIQMDR
+418 GAFFSQADTIIQMDQ
-433 YEPKNV
+433 YEPKDV
-439 TARVREIVPFQ
+439 TDKVRKIVPFQ
-450 KNEDESGGSAAVRP
+450 ERKSDSSAVVCP
-464 DESRRFPRPG
+464 DQGRRFPRPG

-480 RGRVKHKNLGTEGF
+480 RGRIKHKNLGTEGF
-494 MIGHGETDLR
+494 LIGRGETDLR
-504 LVEQLVDRE
+504 LVEQLADKE
-513 QSECLAQT
+513 QSECLACT
-521 FLRLAKG
+521 FLWLAKG
-528 GMNGKNSVAA
+528 EMNGRKNVAA
-538 LVQDWEQAF
+538 LVNDWEQVF
-547 RRDGFGLYEEG
+547 RKEGFGMYREN

>member
-1 MDSDGWLCRT
+1 MDT
-11 RNGEFMISENELLRA
+11 KNELLR
-26 MRSIDHRGYPAY
+26 MLRSIDHRGYPAY

-73 AQDARWPAAFCGR
+73 AQDARWPQNACVR
-86 YETRVALQDMILRRF
+86 YETRVALQDMILRRL
-101 SQELYKVS
+101 SLKLSSVS

-117 SGSMGASRPGQEIL
+117 SGSLSASRPGQEIL

-138 GEDGGVTL
+138 GAKGDVTL
-146 RFSAG
+146 RFYAG

-168 FRFLPEA
+168 FRFLPDIVRETAYAAAWQKEA
-175 VRKTAFAGAWKKETV
+175 VQKI
-190 SSVLNLAEDQA
+190 LNLAEDQA
-201 FLRSELER
+201 FLRQELER
-209 LQLCAFVADGAVLP
+209 RSLCAFVADGAILP
-223 RESGISQKPLKDA
+223 RESGISQKPLTDA
-236 LPFCSPEED
+236 LPFRSPEED

-253 RGKISGMAIKRG
+253 YGTISGMAVKRG

-301 TDESAIK
+301 TDESAVK

-320 DISLFINHLPNKKD
+320 DISMFINHLPNKKD
-334 TKAFFTENASGS
+334 TTAFFTENASGS
-346 TSQAAAVVEA
+346 TSQAASVAEAV
-356 IECGSKTLLMDED
+356 ECGSKTLLMDED

-375 MVRDD
+375 MVRDAL
-380 RMQKIVSE
+380 MQKIVSE
-388 AEEPITP
+388 EEEPITP
-395 FSERMR
+395 FSDRMR
-401 ALYEQAG
+401 ALYEQSG

-418 GAFFGKADTVIQMDR
+418 GAFFSQADTIIQMDQ
-433 YEPKNV
+433 YEPKDV
-439 TARVREIVPFQ
+439 TDKVRKIVPFQ
-450 KNEDESGGSAAVRP
+450 ERKSDSSAVVCP
-464 DESRRFPRPG
+464 DQSRRFPRPG

-480 RGRVKHKNLGTEGF
+480 RGRIKHKNLGTEGF
-494 MIGHGETDLR
+494 LIGRGETDLR
-504 LVEQLVDRE
+504 LVEQLADKE
-513 QSECLAQT
+513 QSECLACT
-521 FLRLAKG
+521 FLWLAKG
-528 GMNGKNSVAA
+528 EMNGRKNVAA
-538 LVQDWEQAF
+538 LVNDWEQVF
-547 RRDGFGLYEEG
+547 RKEGFGMYRENG
-558 GRISGNMAKP
+558 QISGNMAKP

>member
-1 MDSDGWLCRT
+1 MKSD
-11 RNGEFMISENELLRA
+11 NELLRA
-26 MRSIDHRGYPAY
+26 LRSIDHRGYPAY
-38 KSLKGSYDFGDY
+38 KSLKGSYDFGEY

-63 APSDLAVTVK
+63 SPSELAVT
-73 AQDARWPAAFCGR
+73 AGARDARWPAAFCSR

-101 SQELYKVS
+101 SSGLSGVS

-117 SGSMGASRPGQEIL
+117 SGSMSASRPGQEIL

-138 GEDGGVTL
+138 GTEGDVTL
-146 RFSAG
+146 RFYAG

-168 FRFLPEA
+168 FHYLPE
-175 VRKTAFAGAWKKETV
+175 VIRKTAFAGAWRKETV
-190 SSVLNLAEDQA
+190 TDVLNLAEDQA
-201 FLRSELER
+201 FLRAELER
-209 LQLCAFVADGAVLP
+209 RKLCAFVADGAILP
-223 RESGISQKPLKDA
+223 RESGISQRPLRDA
-236 LPFCSPEED
+236 LPFRSPEED

-253 RGKISGMAIKRG
+253 HGTISGMAVKRG

-301 TDESAIK
+301 TDESAVK

-334 TKAFFTENASGS
+334 TTAFFTENASGS

-356 IECGSKTLLMDED
+356 VECGSRTLLMDED

-375 MVRDD
+375 MVRDAL
-380 RMQKIVSE
+380 MQKIVSE
-388 AEEPITP
+388 DEEPITP
-395 FSERMR
+395 FSDRMR
-401 ALYEQAG
+401 ALYEKAG

-418 GAFFGKADTVIQMDR
+418 GAFFSRADTVIQMDR

-439 TARVREIVPFQ
+439 TARVRKIVPFQ
-450 KNEDESGGSAAVRP
+450 EDEKEFPASIRP

-474 SDFKEQ
+474 SNFKEQ
-480 RGRVKHKNLGTEGF
+480 RGRIKHKNLGTEGF
-494 MIGHGETDLR
+494 VIGRGETDLR
-504 LVEQLVDRE
+504 LVEQLADRE
-513 QSECLAQT
+513 QSECLARI
-521 FLRLAKG
+521 FLRMAKDR
-528 GMNGKNSVAA
+528 MNGRNSVAT
-538 LVQDWEQAF
+538 LVRDFEQTF
-547 RRDGFGLYEEG
+547 RKEGFDLFGEN
-558 GRISGNMAKP
+558 GRVSGNMAKP

>member
-1 MDSDGWLCRT
+1 MKTKND
-11 RNGEFMISENELLRA
+11 LLRA
-26 MRSIDHRGYPAY
+26 LRSIDRRGYPAY

-63 APSDLAVTVK
+63 SPSDLAVTVK
-73 AQDARWPAAFCGR
+73 AQDARWPESACGR

-101 SQELYKVS
+101 SLRLCRVS

-117 SGSMGASRPGQEIL
+117 SGNLSASRPGQEIL

-138 GEDGGVTL
+138 GRAGDVTL
-146 RFSAG
+146 RFYAG

-168 FRFLPEA
+168 FQYLPEIVQESA
-175 VRKTAFAGAWKKETV
+175 YAGAWKKETV
-190 SSVLNLAEDQA
+190 RGVLDLAEDQA
-201 FLRSELER
+201 FLRSELEKR
-209 LQLCAFVADGAVLP
+209 SLCAFVADGAVLP
-223 RESGISQKPLKDA
+223 RESGISQRPLRDA
-236 LPFCSPEED
+236 RPFRSPEED

-253 RGKISGMAIKRG
+253 HGTISGMAVKRG

-301 TDESAIK
+301 TDDTAVK

-320 DISLFINHLPNKKD
+320 DISWFINRLPNKKD
-334 TKAFFTENASGS
+334 TTAFFTENASGS

-356 IECGSKTLLMDED
+356 VECGSKTLLMDED

-380 RMQKIVSE
+380 LMQKIVSE
-388 AEEPITP
+388 DEEPITP
-395 FSERMR
+395 FSSRMR
-401 ALYEQAG
+401 ALYEKAG

-418 GAFFGKADTVIQMDR
+418 GAFFGRADTIIQMDR
-433 YEPKNV
+433 YEPKDV
-439 TARVREIVPFQ
+439 TDRVRKLVPFQ
-450 KNEDESGGSAAVRP
+450 YEEAGGSALTGP
-464 DESRRFPRPG
+464 DQSSRAPRPG
-474 SDFKEQ
+474 NDFKEQ

-494 MIGHGETDLR
+494 LIGHGETDLR
-504 LVEQLVDRE
+504 LVEQLADRE
-513 QSECLAQT
+513 QSECLART
-521 FLRLAKG
+521 FLRMAKSEMDG
-528 GMNGKNSVAA
+528 RKNVAS
-538 LVQDWEQAF
+538 LVRGWEEAF
-547 RRDGFGLYEEG
+547 RKEGFGMYGED

-568 RKEELAAAI
+568 RKEELAAALN
-577 SRCRGLVWR
+577 RCRGLVWR

>member
-1 MDSDGWLCRT
+1 MDT
-11 RNGEFMISENELLRA
+11 KNELLR
-26 MRSIDHRGYPAY
+26 MLRSIDHRGYPAY

-73 AQDARWPAAFCGR
+73 AQDARWPQNACVR
-86 YETRVALQDMILRRF
+86 YETRVALQDMILRRL
-101 SQELYKVS
+101 SLKLSSVS

-117 SGSMGASRPGQEIL
+117 SGSLSASRPGQEIL

-138 GEDGGVTL
+138 GAKGDVTL
-146 RFSAG
+146 RFYAG

-168 FRFLPEA
+168 FRFLPDIVRETAYAAAWQKEA
-175 VRKTAFAGAWKKETV
+175 VQKI
-190 SSVLNLAEDQA
+190 LNLAEDQA
-201 FLRSELER
+201 FLRQELER
-209 LQLCAFVADGAVLP
+209 RSLCAFVADGAILP
-223 RESGISQKPLKDA
+223 RESGISQKPLTDA
-236 LPFCSPEED
+236 LPFRSPEKD

-253 RGKISGMAIKRG
+253 YGTISGMAVKRG

-301 TDESAIK
+301 TDESAVK

-320 DISLFINHLPNKKD
+320 DISMFINHLPNKKD
-334 TKAFFTENASGS
+334 TTAFFTENASGS
-346 TSQAAAVVEA
+346 TSQAASVAEAV
-356 IECGSKTLLMDED
+356 ECGSKTLLMDED

-375 MVRDD
+375 MVRDAL
-380 RMQKIVSE
+380 MQKIVSE
-388 AEEPITP
+388 EEEPITP
-395 FSERMR
+395 FSDRMR
-401 ALYEQAG
+401 ALYEQSG

-418 GAFFGKADTVIQMDR
+418 GAFFSQADTIIQMDQ
-433 YEPKNV
+433 YEPKDV
-439 TARVREIVPFQ
+439 TDKVRKIVPFQ
-450 KNEDESGGSAAVRP
+450 ERKSDSSAVVCP
-464 DESRRFPRPG
+464 DQGRRFPRPG

-480 RGRVKHKNLGTEGF
+480 RGRIKHKNLGTEGF
-494 MIGHGETDLR
+494 LIGRGETDLR
-504 LVEQLVDRE
+504 LVEQLADKE
-513 QSECLAQT
+513 QSECLACT
-521 FLRLAKG
+521 FLWLAKG
-528 GMNGKNSVAA
+528 EMNGRKNVAA
-538 LVQDWEQAF
+538 LVNDWEQVF
-547 RRDGFGLYEEG
+547 RKEGFGMYREN

>member
-1 MDSDGWLCRT
+1 ML
-11 RNGEFMISENELLRA
+11 
-26 MRSIDHRGYPAY
+26 RSIDHRGYPAY

-73 AQDARWPAAFCGR
+73 AQDARWPQKACGR
-86 YETRVALQDMILRRF
+86 YETRVALQDMILRRL
-101 SQELYKVS
+101 SLKLSSVS

-117 SGSMGASRPGQEIL
+117 SGSMSASRPGQEIL

-138 GEDGGVTL
+138 GAKGEVTL
-146 RFSAG
+146 RFYAG

-168 FRFLPEA
+168 FHFLPDI
-175 VRKTAFAGAWKKETV
+175 VRETAFAAAWQKEAV
-190 SSVLNLAEDQA
+190 QKVLNLAEDQA
-201 FLRSELER
+201 FLRQELER
-209 LQLCAFVADGAVLP
+209 RSLCAFVADGAILP
-223 RESGISQKPLKDA
+223 RESGISQKPLTDA
-236 LPFCSPEED
+236 LPFRSPEKD

-253 RGKISGMAIKRG
+253 CGTISGMAVKRG

-301 TDESAIK
+301 TDESAVK

-334 TKAFFTENASGS
+334 TTAFFTENASGS
-346 TSQAAAVVEA
+346 TSQAASVAEAV
-356 IECGSKTLLMDED
+356 ECGSKTLLMDED

-375 MVRDD
+375 MVRDAL
-380 RMQKIVSE
+380 MQKIVSE
-388 AEEPITP
+388 EEEPITP
-395 FSERMR
+395 FSDRMR
-401 ALYEQAG
+401 ALFEQSG

-418 GAFFGKADTVIQMDR
+418 GAFFSQADTIIQMDQ
-433 YEPKNV
+433 YEPKDV
-439 TARVREIVPFQ
+439 TDKVRKIVPFQ
-450 KNEDESGGSAAVRP
+450 ERKSDTSVVVCPNQD
-464 DESRRFPRPG
+464 RRLPRPG

-480 RGRVKHKNLGTEGF
+480 RGRIKHKNLGTEGF
-494 MIGHGETDLR
+494 LIGHGETDLR
-504 LVEQLVDRE
+504 LVEQLADKE
-513 QSECLAQT
+513 QSECLACT
-521 FLRLAKG
+521 FLWLAKG
-528 GMNGKNSVAA
+528 EMNGRKNVAA
-538 LVQDWEQAF
+538 LVNDWEQVF
-547 RRDGFGLYEEG
+547 RKEGFGMYRENG
-558 GRISGNMAKP
+558 QISGNMAKP

-577 SRCRGLVWR
+577 SRCRGLIWR

>member
-1 MDSDGWLCRT
+1 MDT
-11 RNGEFMISENELLRA
+11 KNELLR
-26 MRSIDHRGYPAY
+26 MLRSIDHRGYPAY

-73 AQDARWPAAFCGR
+73 AQDARWPQNACVR
-86 YETRVALQDMILRRF
+86 YETRVALQDMILRRL
-101 SQELYKVS
+101 SLKLSSVS

-117 SGSMGASRPGQEIL
+117 SGSLSASRPGQEIL

-138 GEDGGVTL
+138 GAKGDVTL
-146 RFSAG
+146 RFYAG

-168 FRFLPEA
+168 FRFLPDIVRETAYAAAWQKEA
-175 VRKTAFAGAWKKETV
+175 VQKI
-190 SSVLNLAEDQA
+190 LNLAEDQA
-201 FLRSELER
+201 FLRQELER
-209 LQLCAFVADGAVLP
+209 RSLCAFVADGAILP
-223 RESGISQKPLKDA
+223 RESGISQKPLTDA
-236 LPFCSPEED
+236 LPFRSPEKD

-253 RGKISGMAIKRG
+253 YGTISGMAVKRG

-301 TDESAIK
+301 TDESAVK

-334 TKAFFTENASGS
+334 TTAFFTENASGS
-346 TSQAAAVVEA
+346 TSQAASVAEAV
-356 IECGSKTLLMDED
+356 ECGSKTLLMDED

-375 MVRDD
+375 MVRDAL
-380 RMQKIVSE
+380 MQKIVSE
-388 AEEPITP
+388 EEEPITP
-395 FSERMR
+395 FSDRMR
-401 ALYEQAG
+401 ALYEQSG

-418 GAFFGKADTVIQMDR
+418 GAFFSQADTIIQMDQ
-433 YEPKNV
+433 YEPKDV
-439 TARVREIVPFQ
+439 TDKVRKIVPFQ
-450 KNEDESGGSAAVRP
+450 ERKSDSSAVVCP
-464 DESRRFPRPG
+464 DQGRRFPRPG

-480 RGRVKHKNLGTEGF
+480 RGRIKHKNLGTEGF
-494 MIGHGETDLR
+494 LIGRGETDLR
-504 LVEQLVDRE
+504 LVEQLADKE
-513 QSECLAQT
+513 QSECLACT
-521 FLRLAKG
+521 FLWLAKG
-528 GMNGKNSVAA
+528 EMNGRKNVAA
-538 LVQDWEQAF
+538 LVNDWEQVF
-547 RRDGFGLYEEG
+547 RKEGFGMYRENG
-558 GRISGNMAKP
+558 QISGNMAKP

>member
-1 MDSDGWLCRT
+1 MDT
-11 RNGEFMISENELLRA
+11 KNELLR
-26 MRSIDHRGYPAY
+26 MLRSIDHRGYPAY

-73 AQDARWPAAFCGR
+73 AQDARWPQNACVR
-86 YETRVALQDMILRRF
+86 YETRVALQDMILRRL
-101 SQELYKVS
+101 SLKLSSVS

-117 SGSMGASRPGQEIL
+117 SGSLSASRPGQEIL

-138 GEDGGVTL
+138 GAKGDVTL
-146 RFSAG
+146 RFYAG

-168 FRFLPEA
+168 FRFLPDIVRETAYAAAWQEEA
-175 VRKTAFAGAWKKETV
+175 VQKI
-190 SSVLNLAEDQA
+190 LNLAEDQA
-201 FLRSELER
+201 FLRQELER
-209 LQLCAFVADGAVLP
+209 RSLCAFVADGAILP
-223 RESGISQKPLKDA
+223 RESGISQKPLTDA
-236 LPFCSPEED
+236 LPFRSPEKD

-253 RGKISGMAIKRG
+253 YGTISGMAVKRG

-301 TDESAIK
+301 TDESAVK

-334 TKAFFTENASGS
+334 TTAFFTENASGS
-346 TSQAAAVVEA
+346 TSQAASVAEAV
-356 IECGSKTLLMDED
+356 ECGSKTLLMDED

-375 MVRDD
+375 MVRDAL
-380 RMQKIVSE
+380 MQKIVSE
-388 AEEPITP
+388 EEEPITP
-395 FSERMR
+395 FSDRMR
-401 ALYEQAG
+401 ALYEQSG

-418 GAFFGKADTVIQMDR
+418 GAFFSQADTIIQMDQ
-433 YEPKNV
+433 YEPKDV
-439 TARVREIVPFQ
+439 TDKVRKIVPFQ
-450 KNEDESGGSAAVRP
+450 ERKSDSSAVVCP
-464 DESRRFPRPG
+464 DQGRRFPRPG

-480 RGRVKHKNLGTEGF
+480 RGRIKHKNLGTEGF
-494 MIGHGETDLR
+494 LIGRGETDLR
-504 LVEQLVDRE
+504 LVEQLADKE
-513 QSECLAQT
+513 QSECLACT
-521 FLRLAKG
+521 FLWLAKG
-528 GMNGKNSVAA
+528 EMNGRKNVAA
-538 LVQDWEQAF
+538 LVNDWEQVF
-547 RRDGFGLYEEG
+547 RKEGFGMYRENG
-558 GRISGNMAKP
+558 QISGNMAKP

>member
-1 MDSDGWLCRT
+1 MDT
-11 RNGEFMISENELLRA
+11 KNELLR
-26 MRSIDHRGYPAY
+26 MLRSIDHRGYPAY

-73 AQDARWPAAFCGR
+73 AQDARWPQNACVR
-86 YETRVALQDMILRRF
+86 YETRVALQDMILRRL
-101 SQELYKVS
+101 SLKLSSVS

-117 SGSMGASRPGQEIL
+117 SGSLSASRPGQEIL

-138 GEDGGVTL
+138 GAKGDVTL
-146 RFSAG
+146 RFYAG

-168 FRFLPEA
+168 FRFLPDIVRETAYAAAWQKEA
-175 VRKTAFAGAWKKETV
+175 VQKI
-190 SSVLNLAEDQA
+190 LNLAEDQA
-201 FLRSELER
+201 FLRQELER
-209 LQLCAFVADGAVLP
+209 RSLCAFVADGAILP
-223 RESGISQKPLKDA
+223 RESGISQKPLTDA
-236 LPFCSPEED
+236 LPFRSPEKD

-253 RGKISGMAIKRG
+253 YGTISGMAVKRG

-301 TDESAIK
+301 TDESAVK

-320 DISLFINHLPNKKD
+320 DISMFINHLPNKKD
-334 TKAFFTENASGS
+334 TTAFFTENASGS
-346 TSQAAAVVEA
+346 TSQAASVAEAV
-356 IECGSKTLLMDED
+356 ECGSKTLLMDED

-375 MVRDD
+375 MVRDAL
-380 RMQKIVSE
+380 MQKIVSE
-388 AEEPITP
+388 EEEPITP
-395 FSERMR
+395 FSDRMR
-401 ALYEQAG
+401 ALYEQSG

-418 GAFFGKADTVIQMDR
+418 GAFFSQADTIIQMDQ
-433 YEPKNV
+433 YEPKDV
-439 TARVREIVPFQ
+439 TDKVRKIVPFQ
-450 KNEDESGGSAAVRP
+450 ERKSDSSAVVCP
-464 DESRRFPRPG
+464 DQGRRFPRPG

-480 RGRVKHKNLGTEGF
+480 RGRIKHKNLGTEGF
-494 MIGHGETDLR
+494 LIGHGETDLR
-504 LVEQLVDRE
+504 LVEQLADKE
-513 QSECLAQT
+513 QSECLACT
-521 FLRLAKG
+521 FLWLAKG
-528 GMNGKNSVAA
+528 EMNGRKNVAA
-538 LVQDWEQAF
+538 LVNDWEQVF
-547 RRDGFGLYEEG
+547 RTEGFGMYRENDQ
-558 GRISGNMAKP
+558 ISGNMAKP